1 MDINDPTI
9 TALRAKVTA
18 AREEFHMAVTFH
30 EAWKPAAYD
39 TDLHVRMGAS
49 YASNTFLTVRTA
61 LRREM
66 LLALMRL
73 WDSDSDSRLVSMKSI
88 ANTLRDKRVIDA
100 FTADGVAR
108 LGLAESSSIRKALSQ
123 YADDAVAL
131 IKKYDKGGSHDGVL
145 EKLKRLRHE
154 RLAHRNRTT
163 IKIAGAD
170 ATGAEIESFYLDM
183 AKLIT
188 LLLHLVEATA
198 YDPMETAHVYKH
210 YAKFFWAGVRGE
222 RTEGHPNFRAPS
234 AMQNS

>member
-1 MDINDPTI
+1 MDINDPKI

-18 AREEFHMAVTFH
+18 AREEFDMAVAFH

-39 TDLHVRMGAS
+39 NDLHVRMGAS

-61 LRREM
+61 LRREV

-73 WDSDSDSRLVSMKSI
+73 WGNDPRVVSMKSI
-88 ANTLRDKRVIDA
+88 ANTLQDKRVIDA
-100 FTADGVAR
+100 FAADRVAR
-108 LGLAESSSIRKALSQ
+108 LGLPESYRMMRQDLNQLAN
-123 YADDAVAL
+123 DAVTL
-131 IKKYDKGGSHDGVL
+131 IKKYDEGGSHDGVL
-145 EKLKRLRHE
+145 EKLKRLRDE
-154 RLAHRNRTT
+154 RLAHRNKTT
-163 IKIAGAD
+163 ITIAGAD
-170 ATGAEIESFYLDM
+170 ATDAEVESFYLDM
-183 AKLIT
+183 AKLIS

-198 YDPMETAHVYKH
+198 YDPMETAHVYQH